1 MKILLSAIACNPN
14 QGSEG
19 GVGWKSAA
27 ALSQRHKVHVLTS
40 TANRSEIEEALE
52 SGNYPNLSFT
62 FFGTA
67 APYHENRLIA
77 RAQSWLRYVSWVK
90 RSELEAEVL
99 CAQHSFDL
107 IHHVTYSS
115 WRIPCPLWSLGI
127 PLVWGPIGGVA
138 EYPLRLIGKL
148 SIAAAAFETVRNI
161 SNFTAMK
168 SKELQTCLQEA
179 AAVVCSN
186 PETFDKLHRVR
197 GKKDGMFILSPTFFT
212 KRQIELFRFDARDK
226 PLDYPLC
233 CFAGGS
239 MVGSK
244 GLIFA
249 IEAIKS
255 ANDKGIFCR
264 LNIAGCGPEIPHLKK
279 VVRRLGLETHVVFTD
294 RLSGAEYIDALNK
307 SHAFLLPS
315 FRENAPGT
323 ILEAM
328 LAGCV
333 PVVVDASAQGD
344 IVENEFGFKVPVN
357 SANEITKGIT
367 EAIAQ
372 IARNPSLRI
381 SMGQK
386 ASDFVARTYRE
397 EAYVNGIQAI
407 YEEVIGTT

>member
-1 MKILLSAIACNPN
+1 MKILLSAIACNPK

-19 GVGWKSAA
+19 GVGWKSAV
-27 ALSQRHKVHVLTS
+27 ALSQRHEVHVLTS
-40 TANRSEIEEALE
+40 TANQSEIEEAIE
-52 SGNYPNLSFT
+52 SGSYPNLSFT

-77 RAQSWLRYVSWVK
+77 RAQSWLRYVSWVNQSK
-90 RSELEAEVL
+90 LEAEVL
-99 CAQHSFDL
+99 SAQCSFDL

-138 EYPLRLIGKL
+138 EYPLRLMGKL
-148 SIAAAAFETVRNI
+148 SIAAAAFEILRNI
-161 SNFTAMK
+161 SNFTAIK
-168 SKELQTCLQEA
+168 SKELQRCLQEA

-186 PETFDKLHRVR
+186 RETFDKLHRVR

-212 KRQIELFRFDARDK
+212 KRQMELFRFDARDK
-226 PLDYPLC
+226 PLYGPLY

-255 ANDKGIFCR
+255 TRKKGIPCC
-264 LNIAGCGPEIPHLKK
+264 LTIAGCGPEIPYLKK
-279 VVRRLGLETHVVFTD
+279 VVRRLGLDTHIDFTD
-294 RLSGAEYIDALNK
+294 RFSGTEYSDALK
-307 SHAFLLPS
+307 RSHVFLLPS

-344 IVENEFGFKVPVN
+344 IVDRKFGFKVPAK
-357 SANEITKGIT
+357 SASQIT
-367 EAIAQ
+367 ADIADALVQ
-372 IARNPSLRI
+372 LARNPGQRI
-381 SMGQK
+381 SMGQL
-386 ASDFVARTYRE
+386 ASEYVTKNYRE
-397 EAYVNGIQAI
+397 DSYISGIEAI
-407 YEEVIGTT
+407 YKMVLGTT